1 MLQIARNGVILSYLL
16 MLLSGCARQPVV
28 TEASPC
34 RHPIIDPSTNSGLAQ
49 AVVDYAGAI
58 DECNL
63 LNGFL
68 PTPSR

>member
-1 MLQIARNGVILSYLL
+1 MLQMIRNGVILSYLL
-16 MLLSGCARQPVV
+16 MLLSGCAKQPVV
-28 TEASPC
+28 IEASPC

-49 AVVDYAGAI
+49 AVVDYVGAI